1 MSENASNNDQGNNHE
16 DNQESGSENVMIRLE
31 NLTKVFPGTEEPAVD
46 DLSLDVYEGEIVVFV
61 GPSGCGKT
69 TTMKMINRIIEPT
82 DGKII
87 LEGDDVT
94 NADPDQLRRRIGYVI
109 QQTGLFPHMTI
120 ADNIATVP
128 RLLDWDKERI
138 SERVDELM
146 DTVGLDSSMRDRYPK
161 ELSGG
166 QQQRVGVARAMAAD
180 PPVLLM
186 DEPFGAIDPI
196 TREKL
201 QDEFLRL
208 QQDIKKT
215 IVFVT
220 HDIDEAIKMGD
231 RIAILQQQSVIAQY
245 DTPETILTD
254 PANQFVEDFVGTGA
268 SIKRL
273 SLTTIKEIE
282 PADWPVAKATDS
294 HDEVRNKLQDSGR
307 DYILLLDDEERP
319 QRWINA
325 EELERNGDESLEKL
339 GRPVEAVV
347 DTEANLYTTLD
358 TIVVSHKGSAVVVDD
373 EDGTYRGVVD
383 FDRVLEV
390 IESMRDP
397 DQVSADREGS
407 SA

>member
-1 MSENASNNDQGNNHE
+1 MTENASNNDQGNNQGSAE
-16 DNQESGSENVMIRLE
+16 ETNSENDVMIRLE
-31 NLTKVFPGTEEPAVD
+31 NLSKVFPGTEEPAVD
-46 DLSLDVYEGEIVVFV
+46 DLSMDIYEGEIVVLV

-82 DGKII
+82 EGKII

-94 NADPDQLRRRIGYVI
+94 DVDPDKLRRRIGYVI

-138 SERVDELM
+138 SERIDELM
-146 DTVGLDSSMRDRYPK
+146 ETVGLDASMRDRYPK

-254 PANQFVEDFVGTGA
+254 PANQFVEDFVGAGA

-282 PADWPVAKATDS
+282 PADWPVAKSTDS
-294 HDEVRNKLQDSGR
+294 HDKVREKLQDSGR
-307 DYILLLDDEERP
+307 DYILLLDEQERP

-325 EELERNGDESLEKL
+325 EELERDGESLDEL
-339 GRPVEAVV
+339 GRQVEAVV

-373 EDGTYRGVVD
+373 EGAYQGVVD
-383 FDRVLEV
+383 FDRVLQV
-390 IESMRDP
+390 IESMRDS
-397 DQVSADREGS
+397 DQVAADKESS